1 MSPPKFTAKVSTPAP
16 EGSGVKLN
24 DFVAYMPAHNYIF
37 TPCREP
43 WPASAVDARLERVP
57 VLTKSGQPKRDKR

>member
-24 DFVAYMPAHNYIF
+24 DFVAYMPAHN
-37 TPCREP
+37 
-43 WPASAVDARLERVP
+43 
-57 VLTKSGQPKRDKR
+57 